1 MKIDTIFKNIVYR
14 ALCIFQLSGSIFWM
28 LYSTETSIR
37 HEFCIYGVK
46 PRSTGPFTVPKNIV
60 RFSSILTPACMPYMS
75 GIEVEQGV
83 LVHPAPK

>member
-1 MKIDTIFKNIVYR
+1 MYR

-28 LYSTETSIR
+28 LYSTETSIG

-46 PRSTGPFTVPKNIV
+46 PRSTGPFTVPKTC
-60 RFSSILTPACMPYMS
+60 RFSSILTAACMPYMS

-83 LVHPAPK
+83 LAHPAPK